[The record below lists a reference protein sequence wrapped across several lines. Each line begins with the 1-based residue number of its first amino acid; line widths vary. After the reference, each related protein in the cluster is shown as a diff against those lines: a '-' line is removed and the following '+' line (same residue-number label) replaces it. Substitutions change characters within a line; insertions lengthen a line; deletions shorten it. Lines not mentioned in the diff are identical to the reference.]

1 MTGGMDWLGL
11 GGRTAVVTGGG
22 GGIGR
27 ACLEGFL
34 AAGCNTV
41 SLEMGAA
48 RGKALAADFP
58 AETEAGR
65 FLALDC
71 DVTSPESLERA
82 GEAVA
87 AAFGGADIL
96 VNNAGIL
103 RPGPLA
109 GLPLGDWKAMLA
121 VNLEGV
127 LLASQVFA
135 RQMAARGGGALV
147 HVASIAA
154 SQPQPFSG
162 AYSPGKAAVAMLS
175 RQLAFEMA
183 AEGIRSNVV
192 SPGLVVT
199 PLSAAFYADPQ
210 VRAAR
215 ERHVPAGRIGTPA
228 DMAEAV
234 LFLASARAGYVT
246 GQEIVV
252 DGGLSQGLMAA
263 VPRPGY
269 TA

>member
-1 MTGGMDWLGL
+1 MSGADWLGL
-11 GGRTAVVTGGG
+11 AGKTAVVTGGG
-22 GGIGR
+22 GGIGT
-27 ACLEGFL
+27 ACLRAL
-34 AAGCNTV
+34 LDAGCFV
-41 SLEMGAA
+41 ASLDLGAE
-48 RGKALAADFP
+48 RGEALRSTFAA
-58 AETEAGR
+58 EAGR

-71 DVTSPESLERA
+71 NVSDPAGVAAA

-87 AAFGGADIL
+87 ERFGGADIL

-109 GLPLGDWKAMLA
+109 ALPLADWKTMLA

-127 LLASQVFA
+127 LIAAQVFA
-135 RQMAARGGGALV
+135 AQMAARGGGALV
-147 HVASIAA
+147 HVSSIAA

-162 AYSPGKAAVAMLS
+162 AYSPGKAAVSMLS

-183 AEGIRSNVV
+183 PQGIRSNVV

-199 PLSAAFYADPQ
+199 PLSEAFYADPDI
-210 VRAAR
+210 RAAR

-234 LFLASARAGYVT
+234 LYLASPRAGYVT

-252 DGGLSQGLMAA
+252 DGGLSQSLMAT

-269 TA
+269 SA